1 MNRSKRQDIGIW
13 TAMLVVLVGYSLL
26 PGVSQAQQADADARA
41 LFQDI
46 ETDFAQAPD
55 SLDLK
60 ITLTYSET
68 SGNSNT
74 SSGSGTLHLDRF
86 WANKW
91 GFVLLANGTYSTSR
105 DVGVDA
111 ENYGLDMAV
120 TRKLSERFSLVLLE
134 EWHRN
139 RLAGL
144 DNQLLVTVAGLWHMA
159 DKPKWQL
166 AIHAGLGSTHEEF
179 STGAPDDDYT
189 SGLLEIQNGFVI
201 SKAASGL
208 LKMTYHH
215 DFDDS
220 ENYRFNGDLSLQAAI
235 NSRVQLT
242 VAYSLRFDNQPVL
255 PLTSRTDT
263 LFSTGVTIQ
272 LTKKKQ
278 SAKATGSSG

>member
-1 MNRSKRQDIGIW
+1 MNRTERQDIGVW
-13 TAMLVVLVGYSLL
+13 TAMLVALVGCSLL
-26 PGVSQAQQADADARA
+26 PGVARAQQPNTDTET
-41 LFQDI
+41 LLQDI
-46 ETDFAQAPD
+46 ETDFAQAPGF
-55 SLDLK
+55 LDLNM
-60 ITLTYSET
+60 TLSYSET

-74 SSGSGTLHLDRF
+74 SSATGSLKLDRF
-86 WANKW
+86 WGNKW
-91 GFVLLANGTYSTSR
+91 GFVLLANGTYSTTR

-134 EWHRN
+134 EWHQN

-144 DNQLLVTVAGLWHMA
+144 DNQLMVAVAGLWHVA
-159 DKPKWQL
+159 NKPKWQF
-166 AIHAGLGSTHEEF
+166 AVHAGLGSTHEEF

-215 DFDDS
+215 DLGDS

-235 NSRVQLT
+235 NPRVHLT
-242 VAYSLRFDNQPVL
+242 VAYSLRFDNQPVP
-255 PLTSRTDT
+255 PLTSKTDT

-272 LTKKKQ
+272 LTGKKKSTQ
-278 SAKATGSSG
+278 GGGGG